1 MKYRPGA
8 VGLLGVALAAQGW
21 PAQYDWDPPAV
32 NVRPAH
38 QPVRTQRQ
46 RAAVLAAGEAL
57 FNARFNRHDGAGRP
71 GATGDSKPTPRLVA
85 NGIRF
90 TRVAGPDANSCAGC
104 HNQPVIGGSGDIAGN
119 VFVGA
124 HFSDPP
130 TLGIEATITN
140 ERNTTALFGSGAI
153 EMLAREMTAELRQ
166 QREAA
171 RRAARAGSTPVE
183 KELQSKGVQ
192 FGSITA
198 RPDGTVDQSQLGGI
212 DHDLVV
218 KPFGVKG
225 VAISLREF
233 TIAAL
238 NQHHGIQAVERFG
251 WERTGRRDFDEDG
264 VIDEFSAGQLS
275 ALTLF
280 QALLPPLERPPAS
293 TADLRRGHR
302 LFEEVGCT
310 ECHRPYLSL
319 RARTFT
325 EPNPYN
331 RPGAA
336 EPEDLGDVMEMPL
349 PAGTRDSGI
358 QRLPDGTLRV
368 WAYTDL
374 RRHRIC
380 DAEDPFFCNEKLRQD
395 NVPTDQFMTSK
406 LWDLAQSSPYGHRGD
421 CDTVSEVILHHAGEA
436 RPSRQRFAAL
446 ADDEKKSLVAFLL
459 SLGSRPRERSF

>member
-1 MKYRPGA
+1 MKYHAGA

-21 PAQYDWDPPAV
+21 TAPDDWDPPAV
-32 NVRPAH
+32 TVRPEH
-38 QPVRTQRQ
+38 RPVRTQRM
-46 RAAVLAAGEAL
+46 RAAVMAAGQVL

-71 GATGDSKPTPRLVA
+71 GATGDSKPTPRSVA
-85 NGIRF
+85 NGVRF

-104 HNQPVIGGSGDIAGN
+104 HNQPVVGGSGDVAGN

-153 EMLAREMTAELRQ
+153 EMLAREMTFELRQ
-166 QREAA
+166 QREEA
-171 RRAARAGSTPVE
+171 RRAARARSTPVE
-183 KELQSKGVQ
+183 KTLESKGVP

-198 RPDGTVDQSQLGGI
+198 RADGTVDQSQLAGV

-264 VIDEFSAGQLS
+264 VVDEFSAGQVS

-280 QALLPPLERPPAS
+280 QGLLPPLERAPA
-293 TADLRRGHR
+293 TTPGLRRGRR
-302 LFEEVGCT
+302 LFEEVG
-310 ECHRPYLSL
+310 
-319 RARTFT
+319 
-325 EPNPYN
+325 
-331 RPGAA
+331 
-336 EPEDLGDVMEMPL
+336 
-349 PAGTRDSGI
+349 
-358 QRLPDGTLRV
+358 
-368 WAYTDL
+368 
-374 RRHRIC
+374 
-380 DAEDPFFCNEKLRQD
+380 
-395 NVPTDQFMTSK
+395 
-406 LWDLAQSSPYGHRGD
+406 
-421 CDTVSEVILHHAGEA
+421 
-436 RPSRQRFAAL
+436 
-446 ADDEKKSLVAFLL
+446 
-459 SLGSRPRERSF
+459 